1 MVGMGRLSSLPS
13 AVRKSVRNLD
23 TWPLVMV
30 RRSAKSAPAQNE
42 PGVEEF
48 RMSTRTESS
57 KRTVSKQSVSCWV
70 QLPYIVSRILSLGGL
85 ANKIEMMHA
94 YLK

>member
-23 TWPLVMV
+23 TWPLDIV
-30 RRSAKSAPAQNE
+30 RRSAKSAPEQNE

-57 KRTVSKQSVSCWV
+57 KRTVSKQSVNCWV
-70 QLPYIVSRILSLGGL
+70 HMSCIVSRVLLSRGAGND
-85 ANKIEMMHA
+85 ARA
-94 YLK
+94 P